1 MSETDDLDRLRP
13 DIAEEAALD
22 ERAEPDLAAG
32 DRTEADAAE
41 QRAAVDETGDRVGG
55 APMPDDANEADVAE
69 QRREVPVD
77 EDDYR

>member
-13 DIAEEAALD
+13 DTAEEAALD
-22 ERAEPDLAAG
+22 ERAEPAPRRATATRPTPPSG
-32 DRTEADAAE
+32 GRGRRDRRPRRT
-41 QRAAVDETGDRVGG
+41 R
-55 APMPDDANEADVAE
+55 PMPDDANEADVAE